1 MRMLTLF
8 PFADRPRRSRAPVI
22 TGCFALATVIF
33 IGGTGSAS
41 GQDHVGQYEQA
52 DIEFGAQ
59 LYGANCTRCHG
70 DAGDEVDGVDLRTGQ
85 YSRADSDPELMRL
98 IRTGIR
104 DTAMPPNDFSRSELT
119 GIVSFL
125 RTMRDFDLSAVTLG
139 DQVRGQSLFAGK
151 GDCASCHRVKGQ
163 GPRVAPDLTGLGS
176 VRTAANLQQSLLD
189 PTGSMLAVN
198 RPVRA
203 VLGDGTVLN
212 GRRLNED
219 TYTIQII
226 DQDERLRSLEKAELR
241 ELAALTESPMPPA
254 TDTLDEQEMADVLAY
269 LLTLKGLE

>member
-1 MRMLTLF
+1 MRLLKSLAALFTDRRFLGLLVPTATL
-8 PFADRPRRSRAPVI
+8 
-22 TGCFALATVIF
+22 LLL
-33 IGGTGSAS
+33 GTSVHAAAA
-41 GQDHVGQYEQA
+41 QDHVGQYEQA

-70 DAGDEVDGVDLRTGQ
+70 DAGNEVAGVDLSTGQ
-85 YSRADSDPELMRL
+85 YSRAESDPELMRL

-104 DTAMPPNDFSRSELT
+104 GTAMPPNEFSRSELT

-125 RTMRDFDLSAVTLG
+125 RTMRDVDLSEVTLG
-139 DQVRGQSLFAGK
+139 DQARGQTLFAGK

-163 GPRVAPDLTGLGS
+163 GPRIAPDLTEIGS
-176 VRTAANLQQSLLD
+176 VRTAAKLQQSLLD

-219 TYTIQII
+219 TYTIQLI
-226 DQDERLRSLEKAELR
+226 DQDERLRSLDKTELR

-254 TDTLDEQEMADVLAY
+254 TDVLDEQEMADMLAY
-269 LLTLKGLE
+269 LLSLKGLD